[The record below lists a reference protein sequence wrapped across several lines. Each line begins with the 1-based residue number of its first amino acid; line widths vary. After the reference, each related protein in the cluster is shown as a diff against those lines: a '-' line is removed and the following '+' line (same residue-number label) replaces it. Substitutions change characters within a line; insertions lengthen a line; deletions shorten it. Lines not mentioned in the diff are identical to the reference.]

1 MNLHEWITRQ
11 VNETE
16 AEGRATLIDP
26 APILRRCEADRRI
39 LGRHAAASPECPE
52 CAGCG
57 TAGYYDDPV
66 TENIN
71 DCPELLDL
79 AHAHGITDA
88 TLASLDRP
96 EPPPLSPVKPYN
108 EALADALDRLRS
120 TTPARQA
127 PATFRPAPTRGVGI
141 PITGA
146 LTKQRFNPWH

>member
-1 MNLHEWITRQ
+1 MTDLHEWLTGR
-11 VNETE
+11 VAE
-16 AEGRATLIDP
+16 AETAADTP
-26 APILRRCEADRRI
+26 AAARRCEADRRI
-39 LGRHAAASPECPE
+39 LDRHRLDLDDPYEPSCL
-52 CAGCG
+52 GCG
-57 TAGYYDDPV
+57 TYGDLESPNTD
-66 TENIN
+66 NIN

-88 TLASLDRP
+88 ILAGLDRP

-146 LTKQRFNPWH
+146 LTKQRFNPWR